1 MLLVIIVAILL
12 FVTVIIIIALGVF
25 VIMSCLKVQ
34 LLCSVQKE
42 VVRGVFITWKS
53 SFVY

>member
-12 FVTVIIIIALGVF
+12 FVTVIIALGVF